1 MFCEHIKILFYDKL
15 LNEVILI
22 TKDLTLELSM

>member
-1 MFCEHIKILFYDKL
+1 MFCEHIKILFCDKL